1 MRRMR
6 GLPVFP
12 FPAPH
17 HATQRGLTLLELAV
31 AMFIACIGIGVG
43 LPSYQHLVQQ
53 NRADTVRYLLTS
65 HFASARQTAVTYRR
79 ATVVC
84 PSDGVE
90 AGCRADGDWGQGW
103 LMFFDPDGN
112 RKPDAAEDVLRYEA
126 VPLPPDFRIRSSV
139 GRPQLRYLPDG
150 RSAGSNLTVR
160 ICLRERLMSE
170 VVVNNG
176 GRARSR
182 RAASGESCRG

>member
-65 HFASARQTAVTYRR
+65 HFASARQTAVTHRR
-79 ATVVC
+79 VTAVC

-90 AGCRADGDWGQGW
+90 AGCRTDGDWGQGW
-103 LMFFDPDGN
+103 LMFFDPDI
-112 RKPDAAEDVLRYEA
+112 KTTLI
-126 VPLPPDFRIRSSV
+126 PLILQST
-139 GRPQLRYLPDG
+139 Y
-150 RSAGSNLTVR
+150 
-160 ICLRERLMSE
+160 
-170 VVVNNG
+170 G
-176 GRARSR
+176 GRNRTYSLSYSSFGLLGVGCFGVGWRPSR
-182 RAASGESCRG
+182 PK